1 MTILKNL
8 AVVTGTWVNREGET
22 KKTYRTIGH
31 LHEGQHGN
39 YITLDSDVNL
49 AAYPRKEGDSRVM
62 VNLYDPKPRDGA
74 RQADPPAQS
83 AASFDDDYIPF

>member
-8 AVVTGTWVNREGET
+8 SVVTGTWVNREGET

-49 AAYPRKEGDSRVM
+49 AAYPRKEGDNRVV

-74 RQADPPAQS
+74 PKAAARSESTLADDVPW
-83 AASFDDDYIPF
+83 

>member
-8 AVVTGTWVNREGET
+8 SVVTGTWVNREGET

-39 YITLDSDVNL
+39 YITLESDANL
-49 AAYPRKEGDSRVM
+49 AAYPRKEGDSRVV
-62 VNLYDPKPRDGA
+62 VNLYDPKPRDGEA
-74 RQADPPAQS
+74 PKQS
-83 AASFDDDYIPF
+83 AAKSEPEFEDDIPFN

>member
-8 AVVTGTWVNREGET
+8 SVVTGTWVNREGET

-39 YITLDSDVNL
+39 YITLESDVNL
-49 AAYPRKEGDSRVM
+49 AAYPRKEGDNRVV

-74 RQADPPAQS
+74 PKAAARSESTLADDVPW
-83 AASFDDDYIPF
+83 

>member
-8 AVVTGTWVNREGET
+8 SVVTGTWVNREGET

-39 YITLDSDVNL
+39 YITLESDVNL
-49 AAYPRKEGDSRVM
+49 AAYPRKENDNRVV

-74 RQADPPAQS
+74 PKAAARSESTLADDVPW
-83 AASFDDDYIPF
+83 